1 MRPDVSA
8 TAREALWQWLVERG
22 LAGDDAPAHAEG
34 PVWYLAL
41 MLGIAAWF
49 AGLLLMLVTVLVW
62 NVSGTESLLP
72 LALLWG
78 VPGLLLLRVDGLG
91 VFPGQLGLALLV
103 AAECAAVAALGSA
116 LDRAE
121 PTLFA
126 SVLLFACVTAVA
138 ARPAAQVLNALAA
151 CIAWVM
157 ALRWSLLGEPWLYW
171 RAEAAPSLPAAL
183 LVWLLCWGPLLLAAV
198 WIARSEARWM
208 ASAWSG
214 VLRSAL
220 IGVVLALA
228 FATPLSDPLGGLV
241 LRESDG
247 SRDWLALW
255 PLLSLLAAGVAAA
268 VAFQQRARLLV
279 GACVLGLLVHVA
291 SFYYALGVS
300 LLAKS
305 MVMVGM
311 GLALLGLAYALREA
325 DA

>member
-1 MRPDVSA
+1 MKPEAHAD
-8 TAREALWQWLVERG
+8 AREALWRWLVERDF
-22 LAGDDAPAHAEG
+22 AHGDMPASAVG
-34 PVWYLAL
+34 PVWYLGL
-41 MLGIAAWF
+41 MLGAAAWF

-62 NVSGTESLLP
+62 NVSGAGSLLP

-78 VPGLLLLRVDGLG
+78 VPGLWLLRVEGLS
-91 VFPGQLGLALLV
+91 VFPWQLGLALLV

-126 SVLLFACVTAVA
+126 SALLFAALTAVA
-138 ARPAAQVLNALAA
+138 ARPAARVLNALAA

-171 RAEAAPSLPAAL
+171 RAEAPPSLPAAL
-183 LVWLLCWGPLLLAAV
+183 LVWLLCWGPLLLVAV
-198 WIARSEARWM
+198 WIARNEARWM
-208 ASAWSG
+208 ATVWSG
-214 VLRSAL
+214 VLRAASTGIL
-220 IGVVLALA
+220 LALA

-268 VAFQQRARLLV
+268 VAFQQRARLLL

-305 MVMVGM
+305 MVMLLM
-311 GLALLGLAYALREA
+311 GLALLGLAYVLREA
-325 DA
+325 DT

>member
-1 MRPDVSA
+1 MSLESAAMR
-8 TAREALWQWLVERG
+8 ALWQWLLERG
-22 LAGDDAPAHAEG
+22 FASGDAPALAAG
-34 PVWYLAL
+34 PVWYLGL

-91 VFPGQLGLALLV
+91 VFPWQLGLALLV

-126 SVLLFACVTAVA
+126 SALLFAGMAVLA
-138 ARPAAQVLNALAA
+138 ARPAARVLNVLAA
-151 CIAWVM
+151 CVAWVL

-171 RAEAAPSLPAAL
+171 REEAPPALSAVL
-183 LVWLLCWGPLLLAAV
+183 MVWLLCWGPMLLVALS
-198 WIARSEARWM
+198 IARSEAQWM
-208 ASAWSG
+208 ATRWAEPLRAALVG
-214 VLRSAL
+214 V
-220 IGVVLALA
+220 ILALA
-228 FATPLSDPLGGLV
+228 FATPLSDPFGGLL

-268 VAFQQRARLLV
+268 VAFQQRARLLL
-279 GACVLGLLVHVA
+279 GAGLLGLLVHVA
-291 SFYYALGVS
+291 SFYFALGVS

-305 MVMVGM
+305 LLMLLM
-311 GLALLGLAYALREA
+311 GAALLAAAYRLREA
-325 DA
+325 RA

>member
-1 MRPDVSA
+1 MQSEPPA
-8 TAREALWQWLVERG
+8 QNARLWRWLVERG
-22 LAGDDAPAHAEG
+22 LAAGEAPAHAPE
-34 PVWYLAL
+34 PVWYLGL
-41 MLGIAAWF
+41 MLGAAAWF

-91 VFPGQLGLALLV
+91 VFPWQLGLALLV
-103 AAECAAVAALGSA
+103 AAECAAVAAIGSV
-116 LDRAE
+116 LDHAE

-126 SVLLFACVTAVA
+126 SAAMFACLAALA
-138 ARPAAQVLNALAA
+138 ARPAARVLNVLAA

-171 RAEAAPSLPAAL
+171 RAEAPPSLAAAL
-183 LVWLLCWGPLLLAAV
+183 WVWLLCWGPMLLAAV

-208 ASAWSG
+208 ASRSSEL
-214 VLRSAL
+214 LRAVL
-220 IGVVLALA
+220 IGVILALA
-228 FATPLSDPLGGLV
+228 FATPLSDPLGGFV
-241 LRESDG
+241 FRESDG

-255 PLLSLLAAGVAAA
+255 PLLSLLAACAAAA
-268 VAFQQRARLLV
+268 VAFQQRARLLLA
-279 GACVLGLLVHVA
+279 ACLLGLLVHVA

-305 MVMVGM
+305 LVMLLM
-311 GLALLGLAYALREA
+311 GAALLGAAYWLLEERA
-325 DA
+325 